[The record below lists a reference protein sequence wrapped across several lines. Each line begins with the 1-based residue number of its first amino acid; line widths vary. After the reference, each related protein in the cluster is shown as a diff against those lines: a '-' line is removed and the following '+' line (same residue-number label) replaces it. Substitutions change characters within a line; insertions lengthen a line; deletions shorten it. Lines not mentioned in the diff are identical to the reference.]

1 MRRAR
6 RTVLCSS
13 EPFLHLAVYL
23 VVNGSGKKY
32 QDISE
37 HLQRSKRE
45 SYPNQSTAHQ
55 GRLLRVEHYGHALPW
70 RTTVR
75 SSFRI

>member
-23 VVNGSGKKY
+23 VVGGFGKRY
-32 QDISE
+32 LD
-37 HLQRSKRE
+37 LQRSKRE
-45 SYPNQSTAHQ
+45 SFPNQSTAHQ
-55 GRLLRVEHYGHALPW
+55 GRLLHVEHYGHALPW